1 MNPAAHRDV
10 LDSFG
15 GCKNEL
21 SQVKECWG
29 AYRQAS
35 RIVQEAEQ
43 NIARAKSEEDD
54 LRHWVA
60 ELEKIAPVEDEEEKL
75 SQRRNELMNAEKLI
89 WRTSGIKGNTSSFT
103 NYDIMTSKNSYT
115 KAEVDSLIA
124 SAGFGGTV
132 DLTNYVTK
140 TDFEEL
146 EDTVG
151 NI

>member
-1 MNPAAHRDV
+1 MLNSEGDTRFFHRR
-10 LDSFG
+10 S
-15 GCKNEL
+15 
-21 SQVKECWG
+21 
-29 AYRQAS
+29 
-35 RIVQEAEQ
+35 AEP
-43 NIARAKSEEDD
+43 NGSVSSVYIDD
-54 LRHWVA
+54 CFI
-60 ELEKIAPVEDEEEKL
+60 E
-75 SQRRNELMNAEKLI
+75 MNAEKLI